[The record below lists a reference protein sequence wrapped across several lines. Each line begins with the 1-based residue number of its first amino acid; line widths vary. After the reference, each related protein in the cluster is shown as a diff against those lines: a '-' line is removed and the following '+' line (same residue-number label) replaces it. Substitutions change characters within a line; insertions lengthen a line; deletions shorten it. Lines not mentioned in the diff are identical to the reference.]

1 MDRPRAEHQR
11 QVRRDER
18 TNDRP
23 HPADA
28 HAAVGL
34 VLAQQHH
41 ERELALADLLAGHER
56 ESIAGRPEH
65 ERERTV
71 VHQRRD
77 QRRGIGAHVHREEA
91 ALEDDLAAV
100 EHAHP
105 ERDRPGVEAGDTR
118 TAVAQTSSLA
128 TSYTVSVSKTLSLL
142 SNIRRM
148 QVLWTF
154 IFGPP
159 MASAPRTSFPS

>member
-1 MDRPRAEHQR
+1 MDRAGAEHQR
-11 QVRRDER
+11 QARRDER
-18 TNDRP
+18 AHDRA

-28 HAAVGL
+28 DATVGL

-56 ESIAGRPEH
+56 QSVAGRAEH
-65 ERERTV
+65 ELERAV
-71 VHQRRD
+71 VHERRD
-77 QRRGIGAHVHREEA
+77 QRRGIGAHVDRAEA

-100 EHAHP
+100 EHAHA
-105 ERDRPGVEAGDTR
+105 ERDRPRVEAGHTR
-118 TAVAQTSSLA
+118 TAAQTSSLA

-159 MASAPRTSFPS
+159 MASAPSTSLPS